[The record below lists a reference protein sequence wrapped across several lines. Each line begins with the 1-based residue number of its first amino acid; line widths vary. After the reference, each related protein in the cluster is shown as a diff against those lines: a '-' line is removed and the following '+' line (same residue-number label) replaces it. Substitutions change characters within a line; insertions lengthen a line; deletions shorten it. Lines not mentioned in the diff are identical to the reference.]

1 MIGKSVMFSR
11 DNSRVFASL
20 RRCFS
25 VLFTVLFLLPGV
37 VNAAET
43 TSSIRG
49 KVIGASGS
57 PLVGASVVVEDM
69 RTGAKRSY
77 NTNNTG
83 TFLASRLPV
92 GGPYRVTVNG
102 SQSSTIG
109 SLALGEIYNLPINL
123 ASNAVVEEVIVI
135 GESLGADIATGPS
148 ASFGQYDL
156 DTAVAF
162 NRDIMDVY
170 SLDPRISLDADDDS
184 SAVNCAGKHPRFN
197 SITLDGVSTND
208 RFGLNENGY
217 STAVGMPFPYDAIQ
231 QVSVSL
237 APFDVTFGGFSACNI
252 NAVSKSGTNEWDGNV
267 FYEHSSDGLKGDKIG
282 GVSQKF
288 DNGSYNEDK
297 KGFSIG
303 GPLIEDK
310 LFIFGAYEKSDKPRF
325 ISQAYSGS
333 GSGGIEREFL
343 SQADY
348 DRIVSIANNLY
359 NYDPGGEP
367 GNGAQKDEKYMA
379 KIDWNINDNHSL
391 ALIYNYYDGFQDR
404 DSDGDSDEF
413 EFANHFYTK
422 GAKSETYTAKLI
434 SQWTDAFSTE
444 VFYSDS
450 KMDDSQ
456 VTVGPADFGDFQI
469 SIGGRDGTVYLGADD
484 SRQANQL
491 NTKSKFFKVS
501 AQYLFGDHVITAGY
515 EQEELSIF
523 NLFVQHSNGGEYD
536 FFDDSP
542 GNPAFCDALT
552 AQGRFDDDACDISG
566 IDGFELGRPSR
577 VYYGSGGG
585 TNVAAD
591 AGASFQNTE
600 HALYIQ
606 DELFF
611 DEYDLSV
618 VFGLRYD
625 WFSSND
631 APTFNQA
638 FTDANGGLR
647 NDASIDGLDILM
659 PRLGITWGF
668 SDTVSIRA
676 GVGLYSGG
684 NPNVWIS
691 NSFSNDGFT
700 NVQLQN
706 FYGGSRS
713 VFDDIPLSGQGRPGF
728 DVPQDMVDTVAATTI
743 ENASTRRLALIDPDY
758 KQPGEWKFAIGA
770 TIDLPWE
777 VTADID
783 YLHSETVDT
792 AHYVDLSQTIVG
804 TTSLGTPIYDFTNGS
819 DNLMLTNSSS
829 NGSSDVFSIS
839 LRKDF
844 DFGLDVTVGYAHVS
858 AEDVSPMTSST
869 AGSNFDNVALLDV
882 NNPRSATS
890 NYEVPH
896 RFTGRASFAREFIP
910 GLQTRITFYGYAQQ
924 GQAQSFVMGG
934 GSLEGDGFFGRH
946 LLYIPDGAGD
956 PNVVYEDDF
965 DQAGFFAWVDD
976 NGFGPG
982 FTKRNSKNAKWTT
995 RIDMRI
1001 EQELPTFIDGTS
1013 GRIFFKM
1020 YNVGNF
1026 LNKKWGTVTDAQ
1038 FFSQQ
1043 VVSVDIDAQGRFVYD
1058 RFRDR
1063 SVNDI
1068 KENRSLW
1075 EGRIGVEFNF

>member
-1 MIGKSVMFSR
+1 MIDKSVMFSR
-11 DNSRVFASL
+11 GNNHVLVSL
-20 RRCFS
+20 RRSFS
-25 VLFTVLFLLPGV
+25 VLLTVLFLLPGM

-49 KVIGASGS
+49 KVIGASGA
-57 PLVGASVVVEDM
+57 PLVGASVVVEDL

-77 NTNNTG
+77 STNNTG
-83 TFLASRLPV
+83 TFLASRLAV

-102 SQSSTIG
+102 SQSSTIA
-109 SLALGEIYNLPINL
+109 SIALGEIYNLPINL

-148 ASFGQYDL
+148 ASFGQFDL

-184 SAVNCAGKHPRFN
+184 SAVNCGGKHPRFN

-252 NAVSKSGTNEWDGNV
+252 NAVSKSGTNEWHGNV

-282 GVSQKF
+282 GVDQVF
-288 DNGSYNEDK
+288 DNGSYTENK

-310 LFIFGAYEKSDKPRF
+310 LFIFGAYEKSKKPRF
-325 ISQAYSGS
+325 ISQAFSGS
-333 GSGGIEREFL
+333 SSGGIERDFL
-343 SQADY
+343 SETDY
-348 DRIVSIANNLY
+348 NRIVDIANNLY
-359 NYDPGGEP
+359 DYDPGGEP
-367 GNGAQKDEKYMA
+367 GNGAQKDEKYMV
-379 KIDWNINDNHSL
+379 KLDWNINEDHSL

-450 KMDDSQ
+450 QMDDSQ
-456 VTVGPADFGDFQI
+456 VTVGPGDFGDFQI

-491 NTKSKFFKVS
+491 NTKSKFFKLS

-515 EQEELSIF
+515 EQEKLSIF
-523 NLFVQHSNGGEYD
+523 NLFVQHSRGGEYD
-536 FFDDSP
+536 FFDSSQ
-542 GNPAFCDALT
+542 GNPASCGALT
-552 AQGRFDDDACDISG
+552 AQGRFDDAACGISG
-566 IDGFELGRPSR
+566 IDAFELGRPSR
-577 VYYGSGGG
+577 IYYGSGGG

-591 AGASFQNTE
+591 AGAAFANTE

-606 DELFF
+606 DEYFF
-611 DEYDLSV
+611 DEYDLSI

-625 WFSSND
+625 WFSTND
-631 APTFNQA
+631 SPTFNQA
-638 FTDANGGLR
+638 FTDANGIP
-647 NDASIDGLDILM
+647 NDESIDGLDILM

-668 SDTVSIRA
+668 SDTVTIRA

-700 NVQLQN
+700 NVQLRTN
-706 FYGGSRS
+706 YFGSNS
-713 VFDDIPLSGQGRPGF
+713 VFNDLVLSGAGRPGF
-728 DVPQDMVDTVAATTI
+728 DVPQSLKDQVAATTI
-743 ENASTRRLALIDPDY
+743 DNASSSRLVLIDPDY
-758 KQPGEWKFAIGA
+758 KQPGEWKYALGA
-770 TIDLPWE
+770 TIDLPME
-777 VTADID
+777 IIADID
-783 YLHSETVDT
+783 YLHTSAIDT
-792 AHYVDLSQTIVG
+792 AHYIDLSQAIVG
-804 TTSLGTPIYDFTNGS
+804 QTSLGTPIYDYVNGQ
-819 DNLMLTNSSS
+819 DNYMLTNSSS

-844 DFGLDVTVGYAHVS
+844 DWGLDLSFGYAHVR
-858 AEDVSPMTSST
+858 AKDVSPMTSST
-869 AGSNFDNVALLDV
+869 AGSNFDNLALLDI
-882 NNPRSATS
+882 NNPRAATS

-896 RFTGRASFAREFIP
+896 RFTGRASFAREFISD
-910 GLQTRITFYGYAQQ
+910 LQTRITFYGYAQQ

-934 GSLEGDGFFGRH
+934 GVLEGDGFFGRH
-946 LLYIPDGAGD
+946 LLYIPDSAGD
-956 PNVVYEDDF
+956 PNVIFGDGF

-976 NGFGPG
+976 QGFGPG
-982 FTKRNSKNAKWTT
+982 FTKRNDKNAKWTT

-1001 EQELPTFIDGTS
+1001 EQELPTFIEGTS

-1043 VVSVDIDAQGRFVYD
+1043 VVTAGIDDQGRFIYD
-1058 RFRDR
+1058 RFSDR
-1063 SVNDI
+1063 SINDI